1 MKSFMFKLSL
11 FMIVFSL
18 TIIATA
24 VTAVVGDY
32 FTSVCC
38 GIVTILIVY
47 LIKIASDEDKAN
59 IKAGE

>member
-1 MKSFMFKLSL
+1 MKSFTFKLSL

-18 TIIATA
+18 TIIATT

-38 GIVTILIVY
+38 GIATAIMMYI
-47 LIKIASDEDKAN
+47 IKIASDEDKAN